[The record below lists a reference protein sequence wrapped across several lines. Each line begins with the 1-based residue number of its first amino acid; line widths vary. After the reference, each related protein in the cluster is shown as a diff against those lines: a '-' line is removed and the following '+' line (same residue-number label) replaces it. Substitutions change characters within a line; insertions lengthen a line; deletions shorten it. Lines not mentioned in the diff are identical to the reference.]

1 MTRCRAIVC
10 VATLLLAGLLSGCGP
25 SGPLTPGTIQLGRT
39 VNSDESVG
47 TIAMRFK
54 RGETIYAAL
63 LTEGPGTGTVKARW
77 SFRGATIS
85 EEEKNVS
92 YREGAATG
100 FRLQYAGGLPPGDYT
115 LELQLDGKPVGSR
128 DFVIEQ

>member
-1 MTRCRAIVC
+1 MVLRCFATACIAALAI
-10 VATLLLAGLLSGCGP
+10 AGCGP
-25 SGPLTPGTIQLGRT
+25 SGPLVPGPIQIGRT

-63 LTEGPGTGTVKARW
+63 LTEGPGAGTVKARW

-85 EEEKNVS
+85 EEEKSVS
-92 YREGAATG
+92 YTEGAATG
-100 FRLQYAGGLPPGDYT
+100 FRLQYAGGLPPGDYK
-115 LELQLDGKPVGSR
+115 LELSVDGTLAGSR
-128 DFVIEQ
+128 DFVVEP